1 MAVNIGPKIGL
12 DGEKEYRSALNN
24 IIQQQKTLNSE
35 MKKISSAYDTNGSKI
50 KKNRELHEQLG
61 KAVENQKKRV
71 EMLKA
76 GLADYEQKTGS
87 SSTETLKMKQALADA
102 EAELNKLQSDFRD
115 TGPLKTWGAALS
127 ETGDKVKQVGDSLTK
142 NVTVPIMGLGASSM
156 AAWKQMDAGMDIVI
170 KKTGATGEQLDGLE
184 QIVKNLGKSVPTSFT
199 NIGEAVGEV
208 NTRFGVTGDELEDL
222 SAKFIKFA
230 EINDVDITSSVD
242 GVQKAMAAFGLES
255 QDAGH
260 MLDLL
265 TATSQK
271 TGVSVS
277 DLVSGLIQNA
287 AAFQEMG
294 LSADQAVVLMGQ
306 MEMSGADSTA
316 IMSALR
322 KELKNAAK
330 DGTDMNTALA
340 ELQNEILNGTDSM
353 DGLNKA
359 YELFG
364 KNGDQVYNAVKNG
377 SLDFRELG
385 ASAVD
390 CGGLVEQTF
399 DATKSPAEQFQ
410 TALNQLIELGYEI
423 ANAIMPSIQSGLE
436 TVIPIVESA
445 TEWWN
450 SLDESQ
456 QDFIVKAALVVAAIG
471 PVVTGIG
478 NVISI
483 GGTLLSVLGTVVS
496 TLGGPVTLAI
506 GAVVAAGVLLFKNWD
521 TIKKKAGELWKNIQ
535 TTFDNIKKSISEK
548 IEGAKEAVRKAIDA
562 IKGFFNF
569 NWKLPKLKMPHFRVS
584 GSANPLDWFSQG
596 VPKISVDWYAK
607 AMPSGMILNNPTI
620 FGMNNGKFLGG
631 GEAGPEAVIGV
642 GSLQSIIR
650 AAVISGVKTVMPAMT
665 VAPIIYQTN
674 GDNVFNIYAAPN
686 HDTKAIADEVSNIV
700 VKQIR
705 KERMVFE

>member
-277 DLVSGLIQNA
+277 DLESGLIQNA

>member
-277 DLVSGLIQNA
+277 DLESGLIQNA

-306 MEMSGADSTA
+306 MEMSGANSTA

-450 SLDESQ
+450 SLDDSQ

-506 GAVVAAGVLLFKNWD
+506 GAVVAAGVLLYKNWD
-521 TIKKKAGELWKNIQ
+521 TVKKKAGELWNNVK
-535 TTFDNIKKSISEK
+535 TTFDNIKNSISEK
-548 IEGAKEAVRKAIDA
+548 IEAAKEAVRKAIDA

-569 NWKLPKLKMPHFRVS
+569 HWKLPKLKMPHFRVS

-642 GSLQSIIR
+642 GSLQRIIQ

-665 VAPIIYQTN
+665 VAPVIYQTN